1 MATSLASQLYRMRTV
16 DRMVSTER
24 AQKIRASFLFDGK
37 QAADMDTQTIF
48 DIGQDGLRDLCKMN
62 NRFQVYAKTLF
73 SEAVKDMDRV
83 LQTKEEND
91 KLDET
96 IRSFLFLLAPH
107 FLTKPAGKALEW
119 LIRRFR
125 IQEFNAKDILAA
137 ILPFHETKAFLSML
151 TIITFT
157 PEDMHLFGFLVTQRK
172 ARRLLDRATLMA
184 QFLIDRS
191 LLAFICN
198 AVFSASKKGI
208 DYPGMHSFYATIVSQ
223 YIGKLGVVNDSA
235 IQFVLP
241 YVLDGLSLRSKD
253 AQTAAYMVLGSLATR
268 VTLTQKAAE
277 QSLCAVAQEPA
288 DVRTMTMCLIQL
300 MQTQVHMQNELLPK
314 KLLRLLAAHKS
325 FPQTVAQLA
334 SAFDIDLFV
343 QPLLTSLVHYAFL
356 GDEKLAQLLAA
367 FIPVAPA
374 SSVRALCDQLV
385 REYVACGG
393 AEGDGVASECIDSIQ
408 LRFGQQLE
416 DAIGAIASRTE
427 SQDEHRLLYGL
438 KTRVSSG
445 SRSNVLP
452 LKETATTLFLSINH
466 ADAGVR
472 LVAAKALSEIVE
484 GTRDFALS
492 EEESA
497 ELALDRL
504 RYEDNADVLSVVLSM
519 NLSQLI
525 AGSDLAG
532 ALVSIIASD
541 RVPIKGLV
549 DALVGHLLS
558 IDVSKDADLYSCVA
572 SSLFP
577 YLLASQATENVT
589 RSIVSALP
597 GSAFAKHSA
606 GWLSCL
612 AKLKGA
618 ALDKSFNKTVVEL
631 LATRLAKD
639 VDSYGHLWKALL
651 ESGSSLALAIGA
663 RVVDLLAASDSHE
676 SAVGIASAVIAASK
690 ALFAANG
697 SQLQSFKSTDAVL
710 VQSTEIPAW
719 DALLADNRP
728 MKIAV
733 GALSA
738 VLNTL
743 PRLGALQPNR
753 WFAEQ
758 GSAESDETAYRAAVR
773 SAYLALVSRDGVLT
787 DVDGVLIGR
796 VLNGCLGDEWAAFL
810 AAAWVSADQSA
821 AARARS
827 LLAFAALSQH
837 AQKTS
842 VDYQTLL
849 PAIIVA
855 LGDSDQGVRAA
866 AVGCVRAMKGLHP
879 VLEKDKQT
887 EQSIYQYD
895 VVYGAQSTRLQYLPS
910 PTISRLIALL
920 ESASSEM
927 IENSWAI
934 RAQLAHVLSK
944 GVSSSSGQSSSIKL
958 SSQARAAVGMFLV
971 SHIAATDRLAP
982 ALQLSMLNVLESAAP
997 AGALEQLFPLIT
1009 AHVQSLQQGD
1019 GAVPASGSSEDCVL
1033 RALFRACFS
1042 SSTATELRGADGSAY
1057 WLALLAYAAG
1067 GDGQLAAYIQQ
1078 LAFERLGAKG
1088 FVASLGAEAVT
1099 DITSCLLRVAD
1110 AGNSYELSGA
1120 SSRMSLRTLFATLPL
1135 DAEAAADELGAIA
1148 ERLGADAS
1156 SGSGQPAGKRAKK
1169 SSAGKPGSLA
1179 ELAAL
1184 LEFVGCSPSL
1194 ATDAALVPSLFA
1206 LLHVFVAEGVTDA
1219 HVPDEYVKQLVLG
1232 LLTRI
1237 FDSANERSAEIGES
1251 AIRVD
1256 VIVQTI
1262 RTSPSPQTHNQTLAL
1277 LAAVATQHPQAVLHH
1292 VMAVF
1297 TFMGANVLRQDDE
1310 YSFHVIQQTLEK
1322 VLPPL
1327 VRLPNAASRAVQVA
1341 HAGPVLRVFVDAL
1354 SHIPR
1359 HRRMA
1364 LFTTLVRTMGP
1375 KEYAPAV
1382 VSLLLEKN
1390 VAKILKAGGQAE
1402 DRDVASFALSLVHG
1416 MSAEEQIHTAT
1427 MLARD
1432 LALLPAEPSADVECP
1447 DVYIDVVRMQ
1457 TRELR
1462 TYRLVALD
1470 FAHQLLTSRQFA
1482 AVFSS
1487 VAAKASV
1494 NSMLASATATLLE
1507 TTATLAQQHAQLS
1520 AEGKLSANVA
1530 ETAWRKAIQLSYSV
1544 LDDVNTLM
1552 DRRTFVSTVIGL
1564 LEQNDLK
1571 VRRKVLTLA
1580 NTKLAAFDTR
1590 LVDSESSE
1598 IDEVLEMLVP
1608 VAQLSTAEGD
1618 AAELIACKQAALLC
1632 VATAAKKFAALRP
1645 ALFTQIVELV
1655 IAPNSLQSANSAVA
1669 SSALVAL
1676 AVLCSELGSRLIPR
1690 LPQYLP
1696 TVLKHLHA
1704 VVGRLPGSSAASED
1718 DLALLASALTA
1729 MQAIVENMSAFLA
1742 PSLPP
1747 LFAILMHPS
1756 VRAIK
1761 GASDAADLAS
1771 QVREKADS
1779 LLTALSK
1786 NIPPRQLLPAQ
1797 FAFYQ
1802 KEAGKQGAETIA
1814 AFVEFVGKTAGS
1826 LQRNHLLQ
1834 FYKPLFKFFLSVF
1847 DATRNPAA
1855 PLAEVRAVE
1864 DAALSAFM
1872 RFVIKLNENL
1882 FKPLFLSFVEWA
1894 TADASSLPAVPAWTA
1909 SAAVSAGDKE
1919 MRIQSASEARL
1930 RVFYRVLNAL
1940 FGKLRSIV
1948 APYYSSVIDTT
1959 IAQLERYGVSLDS
1972 IELQEEADRAEKP
1985 VPSELWCAILE
1996 SLHHSALYDS
2006 GAGFWTD
2013 ANFIKIYRPL
2023 ANQLSNTKVP
2033 VGTSADAAY
2042 EMYTDRVRK
2051 YLAPAASQ
2059 LSAAAGNDAMWKSLN
2074 QETMMKSRSDDP
2086 TVRVGSLLV
2095 LQSLYEKLGEEF
2107 LILLPETIPYL
2118 AELLEDDNSR
2128 VERTTQETIKVIE
2141 SYLGESLQTYLK

>member
-1 MATSLASQLYRMRTV
+1 MATSLASQLYRMSTV

-24 AQKIRASFLFDGK
+24 AQKTRASFLFDGK
-37 QAADMDTQTIF
+37 QAADMDMQTIF
-48 DIGQDGLRDLCKMN
+48 DIGRDGLSDLCKVDI
-62 NRFQVYAKTLF
+62 RFRPYASTLF

-83 LQTKEEND
+83 LQTKEENN

-96 IRSFLFLLAPH
+96 IRSFLFLMARH

-137 ILPFHETKAFLSML
+137 IMPFHETKAFLSML

-172 ARRLLDRATLMA
+172 ARRLLDQATLMA
-184 QFLIDRS
+184 QCMIDRS

-198 AVFSASKKGI
+198 STLDACNKSV
-208 DYPGMHSFYATIVSQ
+208 DYPGMHSFYAAIMSQ
-223 YIGKLGVVNDSA
+223 YIGQLSTVNDST

-241 YVLDGLSLRSKD
+241 YVLDGLNLSSV
-253 AQTAAYMVLGSLATR
+253 QTQIAAYMVLGALATR
-268 VTLTQKAAE
+268 VTFTQKAVE
-277 QSLCAVAQEPA
+277 QVLCAVAQEPGDMRA
-288 DVRTMTMCLIQL
+288 MTMCLTQIIQA
-300 MQTQVHMQNELLPK
+300 QVHMQNEILPK
-314 KLLRLLAAHKS
+314 KLLRLLAAHKD
-325 FPQTVAQLA
+325 FPKAVGEFGAEYNINAL
-334 SAFDIDLFV
+334 V
-343 QPLLTSLVHYAFL
+343 QPLLVSLAHYAFS
-356 GDEKLAQLLAA
+356 GDAKLAQILVT
-367 FIPVAPA
+367 FIPIVHVSA
-374 SSVRALCDQLV
+374 VDALCDRVV
-385 REYVACGG
+385 REYIACGG
-393 AEGDGVASECIDSIQ
+393 AQGEGAASEIIDSVQ

-416 DAIGAIASRTE
+416 DAIGAVAGRTE
-427 SQDEHRLLYGL
+427 KQEEHRLLYEL

-472 LVAAKALSEIVE
+472 LVAAKALSDIVE
-484 GTRDFALS
+484 GTRDFVLS
-492 EEESA
+492 ETEA
-497 ELALDRL
+497 AGLVLDRL
-504 RYEDNADVLSVVLSM
+504 RYEDNVNVLSIVLSM
-519 NLSQLI
+519 NLSQMVS
-525 AGSDLAG
+525 GSDLIK
-532 ALVSIIASD
+532 ALVSVIASD
-541 RVPIKGLV
+541 RVPLESLIRP
-549 DALVGHLLS
+549 LVGHLLA
-558 IDVSKDADLYSCVA
+558 IDVSQDDALYSQVA
-572 SSLFP
+572 TALFP
-577 YLLASQATENVT
+577 YLLVSQAPQQVT
-589 RSIVSALP
+589 QSIVSAIP
-597 GSAFAKHSA
+597 NSALASGTS

-612 AKLKGA
+612 SKLKGI
-618 ALDKSFNKTVVEL
+618 ALDKTFNKT
-631 LATRLAKD
+631 
-639 VDSYGHLWKALL
+639 
-651 ESGSSLALAIGA
+651 
-663 RVVDLLAASDSHE
+663 VVDLLAAKFAQDPDACDALWKAQLKTGSHLAL
-676 SAVGIASAVIAASK
+676 AVGARAVDLLAANGNQQGAVDVANAVIAASK
-690 ALFAANG
+690 RVFTTN
-697 SQLQSFKSTDAVL
+697 SKELQNLESADRVL
-710 VQSTEIPAW
+710 VQSTESPAW
-719 DALLADNRP
+719 NALLADSQP
-728 MKIAV
+728 TAIAA
-733 GALSA
+733 GAFSA
-738 VLNTL
+738 VLSTL
-743 PRLGALQPNR
+743 PRLGTLQPNR
-753 WFAEQ
+753 WFVEADGAERD
-758 GSAESDETAYRAAVR
+758 ESAYRSTVRAAY
-773 SAYLALVSRDGVLT
+773 SALVSRGDGLAN
-787 DVDGVLIGR
+787 VDGVLIGR
-796 VLNGCLGDEWAAFL
+796 VLKSCLGDEWAEFL
-810 AAAWVSADQSA
+810 AATWVSSDQSA
-821 AARARS
+821 TTRVHS
-827 LLAFAALSQH
+827 LLAFAAL
-837 AQKTS
+837 AQILQKPGT
-842 VDYQTLL
+842 DYQTLL
-849 PAIIVA
+849 PAVVVA
-855 LGDSDQGVRAA
+855 LADSDRGVRSAA
-866 AVGCVRAMKGLHP
+866 YGCLGALKALYQG
-879 VLEKDKQT
+879 LEKDKA
-887 EQSIYQYD
+887 EQNIYQYD
-895 VVYGAQSTRLQYLPS
+895 AIYGAQSTRLQYLPLS
-910 PTISRLIALL
+910 TVARLVALL
-920 ESASSEM
+920 ESRSYE
-927 IENSWAI
+927 IFENSWTVRTELEHI
-934 RAQLAHVLSK
+934 LAK
-944 GVSSSSGQSSSIKL
+944 GVCTSNSTGDKQSSSPKL
-958 SSQARAAVGMFLV
+958 NSQARAAVGMFLV
-971 SHIAATDRLAP
+971 SHIAATDCLAP
-982 ALQLSMLNVLESAAP
+982 SLQLSLLSVLESAAP

-1009 AHVQSLQQGD
+1009 AHVQALQQSGT
-1019 GAVPASGSSEDCVL
+1019 VPAPGSSDDNVL
-1033 RALFRACFS
+1033 RALFSACYS
-1042 SSTATELRGADGSAY
+1042 PSTATELRGPDGSAY

-1067 GDGQLAAYIQQ
+1067 GDDRLAAYIQQ
-1078 LAFERLGAKG
+1078 LAFERLGARG

-1099 DITSCLLRVAD
+1099 DVTSCLLRVAD
-1110 AGNSYELSGA
+1110 AGNSYEQSGA
-1120 SSRMSLRTLFATLPL
+1120 GSRMSLRALFASLQL
-1135 DAEAAADELGAIA
+1135 DAEAAADELGSVAD
-1148 ERLGADAS
+1148 RLGAGAKNAD
-1156 SGSGQPAGKRAKK
+1156 QPAGKKAKK
-1169 SSAGKPGSLA
+1169 SGGEKSGSVA

-1184 LEFVGCSPSL
+1184 LEFVGCSQSL
-1194 ATDAALVPSLFA
+1194 ATDAALVPALFS
-1206 LLHVFVAEGVTDA
+1206 LLHVFVAEGIADA
-1219 HVPDEYVKQLVLG
+1219 LVPDEYVKQLVLG

-1237 FDSANERSAEIGES
+1237 FDSANERSVVISES

-1327 VRLPNAASRAVQVA
+1327 VRLPNAASRAVQVT

-1364 LFTTLVRTMGP
+1364 LFSTLVRTMGP
-1375 KEYAPAV
+1375 TEYAPAV

-1390 VAKILKAGGQAE
+1390 VAKILKASGQAE

-1416 MSAEEQIHTAT
+1416 MSTEEQIHTAT
-1427 MLARD
+1427 VLARD
-1432 LALLPAEPSADVECP
+1432 LAQLPAEPSADVECG
-1447 DVYIDVVRMQ
+1447 DVYIDVVHMQ

-1482 AVFSS
+1482 AAFSV
-1487 VAAKASV
+1487 VATKASV
-1494 NSMLASATATLLE
+1494 NSLLAAATATLLE

-1530 ETAWRKAIQLSYSV
+1530 ETAWRKAVQLCYSV
-1544 LDDVNTLM
+1544 LDDVNALM
-1552 DRRTFVSTVIGL
+1552 DRRTFVSTVVGL
-1564 LEQNDLK
+1564 LQQNDLK
-1571 VRRKVLTLA
+1571 VQRKVLALA

-1590 LVDSESSE
+1590 LVEQGSAE
-1598 IDEVLEMLVP
+1598 IDEILEMMVP
-1608 VAQLSTAEGD
+1608 VAQLTATQGD
-1618 AAELIACKQAALLC
+1618 AAELVACKQAALLC

-1645 ALFTQIVELV
+1645 VLFTEITGMV
-1655 IAPNSLQSANSAVA
+1655 IAPSSLQSTSVAVA

-1704 VVGRLPGSSAASED
+1704 VVGRLSDSAALQD
-1718 DLALLASALTA
+1718 DLALLASALSA

-1742 PSLPP
+1742 PSLSP

-1756 VRAIK
+1756 LRAIK
-1761 GASDAADLAS
+1761 GANGANDLSS

-1779 LLTALSK
+1779 VLTALYKS
-1786 NIPPRQLLPAQ
+1786 IPPRQLLPAQ

-1802 KEAGKQGAETIA
+1802 KEASKQGAETLA
-1814 AFVEFVGKTAGS
+1814 AFVDFVGKTAGS
-1826 LQRNHLLQ
+1826 LQRNHLMQ

-1847 DATRNPAA
+1847 DVTRNPMV
-1855 PLAEVRAVE
+1855 PLADVSVIE

-1894 TADASSLPAVPAWTA
+1894 TADPSSLPASPAWSSGA
-1909 SAAVSAGDKE
+1909 ALSAVDKE
-1919 MRIQSASEARL
+1919 LRVQSANEARL
-1930 RVFYRVLNAL
+1930 RVFYRTLNEL
-1940 FGKLRSIV
+1940 FDKLKSIV

-1959 IAQLERYGVSLDS
+1959 VAQLERYGVSLDS

-1985 VPSELWCAILE
+1985 VPSDLWCAMVQ
-1996 SLHHSALYDS
+1996 SLYNSALYDS

-2013 ANFIKIYRPL
+2013 ANFLKVYRPL
-2023 ANQLSNTKVP
+2023 ANQLANTKAP
-2033 VGTSADAAY
+2033 IGTAADSAY
-2042 EMYTDRVRK
+2042 EMYVTRVRM

-2086 TVRVGSLLV
+2086 AVRVGALLV

>member
-16 DRMVSTER
+16 DRMVGTER
-24 AQKIRASFLFDGK
+24 SQKIRASFLFDGK
-37 QAADMDTQTIF
+37 QAADMDIQTIF
-48 DIGQDGLRDLCKMN
+48 DIGRDGLRDLCKTN
-62 NRFQVYAKTLF
+62 SRFQVYATTLF

-83 LQTKEEND
+83 LQTKKENN

-96 IRSFLFLLAPH
+96 IRSFLYLLAPQ

-137 ILPFHETKAFLSML
+137 FLPFHETKAFLTML

-157 PEDMHLFGFLVTQRK
+157 PEDMRLFGFLVTQRK

-184 QFLIDRS
+184 QCLIDRS
-191 LLAFICN
+191 LLAFICDS
-198 AVFSASKKGI
+198 VFYASKRGL
-208 DYPGMHSFYATIVSQ
+208 DYPGMHSFYVMVISQ
-223 YIGKLGVVNDSA
+223 YIGQLNVVNDSA
-235 IQFVLP
+235 IQFALP

-268 VTLTQKAAE
+268 VTLTQNAAE
-277 QSLCAVAQEPA
+277 QSLCAVAQDPA
-288 DVRTMTMCLIQL
+288 DVRTMTMCLVQL
-300 MQTQVHMQNELLPK
+300 IQTQVHMQSELLPK
-314 KLLRLLAAHKS
+314 KLLRLLAGHKD
-325 FPQTVAQLA
+325 FPKTVSELA

-343 QPLLTSLVHYAFL
+343 RPLLTSLVHFAFS
-356 GDEKLAQLLAA
+356 GDAKLAQMLTA
-367 FIPVAPA
+367 FVPIAPA
-374 SSVRALCDQLV
+374 SSVTALCEKLV
-385 REYVACGG
+385 REYIACGG
-393 AEGDGVASECIDSIQ
+393 SKGEGAASEVIDSVQ

-416 DAIGAIASRTE
+416 DAIGAIAGRTDK
-427 SQDEHRLLYGL
+427 QDEHKLLYEL
-438 KTRVSSG
+438 KSRVSSG
-445 SRSNVLP
+445 SRSDALP

-472 LVAAKALSEIVE
+472 VVAAKALSEIVE
-484 GTRDFALS
+484 GSRDFVLS
-492 EEESA
+492 EQEAA

-504 RYEDNADVLSVVLSM
+504 RYEDNADVLSAILSL
-519 NLSQLI
+519 NLSQMI
-525 AGSDLAG
+525 AGSELVE
-532 ALVSIIASD
+532 ALVSIISGK
-541 RVPIKGLV
+541 RVAIDNLV
-549 DALVGHLLS
+549 DQLVGHLLS
-558 IDVSKDADLYSCVA
+558 IDAGQDEALYLQIV

-577 YLLASQATENVT
+577 YLLASQATKSVT
-589 RSIVSALP
+589 RSIASALP
-597 GSAFAKHSA
+597 SSAFAKYTS

-612 AKLKGA
+612 SKLKDA
-618 ALDKSFNKTVVEL
+618 ALGKSFNKTVVEL
-631 LATRLAKD
+631 LAAKLAESPD
-639 VDSYGHLWKALL
+639 AYSVLWRAQLKT
-651 ESGSSLALAIGA
+651 GSSLALAIGA
-663 RVVDLLAASDSHE
+663 RAVDLLAASGSHE
-676 SAVGIASAVIAASK
+676 IAVDITRAVIFASK
-690 ALFAANG
+690 NAFAANG
-697 SQLQSFKSTDAVL
+697 KELQGLESTGAVL
-710 VQSTEIPAW
+710 VQSTQGTAW
-719 DALLADNRP
+719 NALLAECQP
-728 MKIAV
+728 TKIAV

-743 PRLGALQPNR
+743 PRLGAVQPNR
-753 WFAEQ
+753 WFAEV
-758 GSAESDETAYRAAVR
+758 GSAERDESAYCGAVR
-773 SAYLALVSRDGVLT
+773 NAYLALVARDGVLT
-787 DVDGVLIGR
+787 QVDGVLIGR
-796 VLNGCLGDEWAAFL
+796 MLNGCLGNEWAEFL
-810 AAAWVSADQSA
+810 AAAWVSADLTA
-821 AARARS
+821 TARARS
-827 LLAFAALSQH
+827 LLAFAALANH

-842 VDYQTLL
+842 IDYQTLL

-855 LGDSDQGVRAA
+855 LADSDQGVRAA
-866 AVGCVRAMKGLHP
+866 AAGCINVMKALHP
-879 VLEKDKQT
+879 VLEKDKKA
-887 EQSIYQYD
+887 EQNIYQYD
-895 VVYGAQSTRLQYLPS
+895 AVYGAQSARLQYLPS
-910 PTISRLIALL
+910 PIISRLITLL
-920 ESASSEM
+920 DANSSEM
-927 IENSWAI
+927 IDNSWTI
-934 RAQLAHVLSK
+934 RTELEQVLSK
-944 GVSSSSGQSSSIKL
+944 GVSSSNNSSSAKL
-958 SSQARAAVGMFLV
+958 NSQARAAVGMYLV

-982 ALQLSMLNVLESAAP
+982 ALQLSMLSVLEPSVP
-997 AGALEQLFPLIT
+997 AGVLEQLFPLIA
-1009 AHVQSLQQGD
+1009 AHVQSLQQSSS
-1019 GAVPASGSSEDCVL
+1019 VPTSGSSEDNVL

-1042 SSTATELRGADGSAY
+1042 PSTAAELRGPDGSAY

-1067 GDGQLAAYIQQ
+1067 GDDQLAAYIQQ
-1078 LAFERLGAKG
+1078 LAFERLGAQG

-1099 DITSCLLRVAD
+1099 DVTSCLLRVAD
-1110 AGNSYELSGA
+1110 SGNSYEQSGA
-1120 SSRMSLRTLFATLPL
+1120 GSRVSLRTLFATLQL
-1135 DAEAAADELGAIA
+1135 DAEAAADELSAIA
-1148 ERLGADAS
+1148 DRLGADAGNAS
-1156 SGSGQPAGKRAKK
+1156 QPAGKRAKK
-1169 SSAGKPGSLA
+1169 SSADKPGSLA

-1184 LEFVGCSPSL
+1184 LELVGCSQSL
-1194 ATDAALVPSLFA
+1194 ATDTALVPPLFA
-1206 LLHVFVAEGVTDA
+1206 LLHVFVAEGISDA
-1219 HVPDEYVKQLVLG
+1219 QVPDEYIKQLVLG

-1237 FDSANERSAEIGES
+1237 FDSANERSVVISES

-1277 LAAVATQHPQAVLHH
+1277 LAAVATQHSQAVLHH

-1327 VRLPNAASRAVQVA
+1327 VRLPSAASRASQVT

-1364 LFTTLVRTMGP
+1364 LFSTLVRTMGP

-1390 VAKILKAGGQAE
+1390 VAKILKSGNQAE

-1427 MLARD
+1427 ILAHD
-1432 LALLPAEPSADVECP
+1432 LALLPAEPSADVECA
-1447 DVYIDVVRMQ
+1447 DVYIDVAHMQ
-1457 TRELR
+1457 TRDLR

-1482 AVFSS
+1482 AVFAS

-1494 NSMLASATATLLE
+1494 NSMLASATAALLE
-1507 TTATLAQQHAQLS
+1507 TIATLAQQHAQLS

-1530 ETAWRKAIQLSYSV
+1530 ETAWRKAIQLAYSV
-1544 LDDVNTLM
+1544 LDDVNALM

-1580 NTKLAAFDTR
+1580 NAKLAAFDTR
-1590 LVDSESSE
+1590 LVERESSE
-1598 IDEVLEMLVP
+1598 IDEILEMMMP
-1608 VAQLSTAEGD
+1608 VAQLSAAEGD

-1645 ALFTQIVELV
+1645 TLFTQIVGIV
-1655 IAPNSLQSANSAVA
+1655 ISPSSLQSTSSAIV

-1676 AVLCSELGSRLIPR
+1676 AVSCTELGSRLIPL

-1704 VVGRLPGSSAASED
+1704 VVGRLSDSAASED
-1718 DLALLASALTA
+1718 DLALLASALSA

-1742 PSLPP
+1742 PSLSP
-1747 LFAILMHPS
+1747 LFTMLMHPY
-1756 VRAIK
+1756 VRTIQGTSSNA
-1761 GASDAADLAS
+1761 GDLAS
-1771 QVREKADS
+1771 QVRDKADS

-1797 FAFYQ
+1797 FAFHQ
-1802 KEAGKQGAETIA
+1802 KEASKQGAETIA

-1826 LQRNHLLQ
+1826 LQRNYLLQ

-1847 DATRNPAA
+1847 DATRNPAV
-1855 PLAEVRAVE
+1855 PLAEVQAVE

-1894 TADASSLPAVPAWTA
+1894 TADPSSLPAIPAWTA
-1909 SAAVSAGDKE
+1909 ASGAVSSSDKE
-1919 MRIQSASEARL
+1919 LRMQSASEARL
-1930 RVFYRVLNAL
+1930 RVFYRALNML
-1940 FGKLRSIV
+1940 FDKLKTIV

-1959 IAQLERYGVSLDS
+1959 VAQLERYGVSLDS

-1985 VPSELWCAILE
+1985 VPSELWCAVLE
-1996 SLHHSALYDS
+1996 SLYHSALYDS
-2006 GAGFWTD
+2006 GSGFWTD
-2013 ANFIKIYRPL
+2013 ANFLKIYRPL
-2023 ANQLSNTKVP
+2023 ANQLANTKVP
-2033 VGTSADAAY
+2033 LGAPSDVAY
-2042 EMYTDRVRK
+2042 EMYIGRVRK

-2059 LSAAAGNDAMWKSLN
+2059 LCAAAGNDAMWKSLN
-2074 QETMMKSRSDDP
+2074 QESMMKSRSDDP
-2086 TVRVGSLLV
+2086 AVRVGSLLV

-2128 VERTTQETIKVIE
+2128 VERTTQETIKIIE
-2141 SYLGESLQTYLK
+2141 SYLGESLQAYLK